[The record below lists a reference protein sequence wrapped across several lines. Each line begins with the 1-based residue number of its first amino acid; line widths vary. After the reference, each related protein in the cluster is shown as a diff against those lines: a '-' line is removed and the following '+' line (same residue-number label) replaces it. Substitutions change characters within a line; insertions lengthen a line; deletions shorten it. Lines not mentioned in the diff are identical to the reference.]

1 MRGNIVSIHRIE
13 YLSYEFERSYPVPPS
28 TVFSRWLQPEVRSIW
43 EARGQGWTHEILQAD
58 SRPGGRDEIA
68 YTRQGTSGFTTRV
81 DYLDIVTDARIVY
94 AFSLLMA
101 GRPIAF
107 SLSSIV
113 LGVGGRGTLL
123 RMHEAT
129 SLLDGA
135 DLAELEAQGIAGQL
149 NPEPVGHGV
158 LRELPTS
165 AAG

>member
-1 MRGNIVSIHRIE
+1 
-13 YLSYEFERSYPVPPS
+13 
-28 TVFSRWLQPEVRSIW
+28 
-43 EARGQGWTHEILQAD
+43 
-58 SRPGGRDEIA
+58 
-68 YTRQGTSGFTTRV
+68 
-81 DYLDIVTDARIVY
+81 
-94 AFSLLMA
+94 MA